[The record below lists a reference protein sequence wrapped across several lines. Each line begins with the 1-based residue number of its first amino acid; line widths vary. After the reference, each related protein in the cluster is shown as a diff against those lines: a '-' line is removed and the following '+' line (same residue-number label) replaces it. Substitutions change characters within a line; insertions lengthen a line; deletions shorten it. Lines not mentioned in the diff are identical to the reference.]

1 MTREIV
7 KEAPTVAEAIDAALE
22 ELGVQQD
29 VVGYEI
35 LEEPGRRMFGSDK
48 QAKVRVWL
56 KEEFAREIESRRE
69 SLEDSTEGDE
79 GADDREEPAR
89 GVEDDEY
96 DEDEGSED
104 DEDEED
110 EPGRAEERDG
120 NDRGA
125 GHDEWDGSGRDDYY
139 VESEEELDKMADAAI
154 ETIEE
159 FLTRLSLEAR
169 IDEYEGE
176 DGELILDVVGS
187 DLGILIGRHGKTLDA
202 LQALIS
208 AISHRKVGH
217 RHPLVVDVEGYRAR
231 RREKLEDMAVRAAKR
246 AHEQG
251 REIRMRPMNS
261 YERRVVHVALREDD
275 RVSTQ
280 SEGSDPDRRVVISPR

>member
-7 KEAPTVAEAIDAALE
+7 REAPTVAEAIDAALE

-29 VVGYEI
+29 VVEYEI
-35 LEEPGRRMFGSDK
+35 LEEPGRRMFGADK

-56 KEEFAREIESRRE
+56 KEEFVREIEDRRE
-69 SLEDSTEGDE
+69 STVDSAEGDE
-79 GADDREEPAR
+79 GMDELEQEHPAS
-89 GVEDDEY
+89 GSKGDER
-96 DEDEGSED
+96 DEVDEGER
-104 DEDEED
+104 EED
-110 EPGRAEERDG
+110 EPAGADVGAGDRGASRERDG
-120 NDRGA
+120 T
-125 GHDEWDGSGRDDYY
+125 GRDDYY

-202 LQALIS
+202 LQALVS

-251 REIRMRPMNS
+251 SEIRMRPMNS

-275 RVSTQ
+275 RVTTQ